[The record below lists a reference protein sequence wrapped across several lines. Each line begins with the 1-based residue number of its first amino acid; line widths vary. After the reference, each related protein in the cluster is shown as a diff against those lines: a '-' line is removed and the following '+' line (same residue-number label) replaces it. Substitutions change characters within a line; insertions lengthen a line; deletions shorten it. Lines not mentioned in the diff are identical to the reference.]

1 MSDYIER
8 TKKLIER
15 YTELRKEYMS
25 QRALEKETGVT
36 RQVIG
41 QYEKGEVC
49 PTVKAL
55 NRSVRRY
62 RLAHKHLPGVRYA
75 HHH

>member
-25 QRALEKETGVT
+25 QRTLEKETGVT
-36 RQVIG
+36 RQVIS
-41 QYEKGEVC
+41 QYEKCEVC

-55 NRSVRRY
+55 NRLLDPLGY
-62 RLAHKHLPGVRYA
+62 ELTIQPKKEDEEK
-75 HHH
+75 

>member
-8 TKKLIER
+8 TKKPIER

-25 QRALEKETGVT
+25 QSALEIETGVT
-36 RQVIG
+36 SQVIS

-55 NRSVRRY
+55 NRLLDPLGY
-62 RLAHKHLPGVRYA
+62 ELTIKPKDEEK
-75 HHH
+75 

>member
-36 RQVIG
+36 RQVIS

-49 PTVKAL
+49 TTVKAL
-55 NRSVRRY
+55 NRLLDPLGY
-62 RLAHKHLPGVRYA
+62 ELTIKPKDEEK
-75 HHH
+75 

>member
-25 QRALEKETGVT
+25 QRALEKE
-36 RQVIG
+36 R
-41 QYEKGEVC
+41 
-49 PTVKAL
+49 VKYVL
-55 NRSVRRY
+55 Q
-62 RLAHKHLPGVRYA
+62 LKH
-75 HHH
+75 

>member
-25 QRALEKETGVT
+25 QRALEK
-36 RQVIG
+36 
-41 QYEKGEVC
+41 
-49 PTVKAL
+49 
-55 NRSVRRY
+55 
-62 RLAHKHLPGVRYA
+62 RLVLQDK
-75 HHH
+75 

>member
-41 QYEKGEVC
+41 HMKR
-49 PTVKAL
+49 VKYAL
-55 NRSVRRY
+55 Q
-62 RLAHKHLPGVRYA
+62 LKH
-75 HHH
+75 

>member
-15 YTELRKEYMS
+15 YTELQKEYMS

-55 NRSVRRY
+55 NRLLDPLGY
-62 RLAHKHLPGVRYA
+62 ELTIQPKKEDEEK
-75 HHH
+75 

>member
-1 MSDYIER
+1 MSDYIES

-15 YTELRKEYMS
+15 YTQLRKEYMS
-25 QRALEKETGVT
+25 QRTMEKETGVT
-36 RQVIG
+36 RQVIS

-55 NRSVRRY
+55 NRLLEPLGYELTIQPKKVDEEQ
-62 RLAHKHLPGVRYA
+62 
-75 HHH
+75 

>member
-1 MSDYIER
+1 MN
-8 TKKLIER
+8 
-15 YTELRKEYMS
+15 MS

-55 NRSVRRY
+55 NWLLDPLGY
-62 RLAHKHLPGVRYA
+62 ELTIQPKKEDEEK
-75 HHH
+75 

>member
-1 MSDYIER
+1 
-8 TKKLIER
+8 
-15 YTELRKEYMS
+15 MS

-36 RQVIG
+36 RQVIS

-55 NRSVRRY
+55 NRLLDPLGY
-62 RLAHKHLPGVRYA
+62 ELTIQPKKGDEET
-75 HHH
+75 